1 MDFCTEYPRLE
12 ATQQDRFRV
21 VATALLAGQVLTPGT
36 ALKPSA
42 EWRFVERFADLIDAY
57 LRLGGWRLE
66 LDRGL
71 QLARAVHELGEM
83 RVRFNKLESLVLCTL
98 RLAYHEEH
106 QRMSQHD
113 RVEMTVGALR
123 ERLIQSGRSALQL
136 QRRALADSL
145 RRLQRHSLV
154 SIERGFEG
162 DDEETIQV
170 LPLVEKVLPADR
182 IAELARRV
190 KEYNTVG
197 AATDETGEAESPDVA
212 EQSTEPGDEAP

>member
-12 ATQQDRFRV
+12 AGQQERFRS
-21 VATALLAGQVLTPGT
+21 VATALLGGQVLTPGT
-36 ALKPSA
+36 ALKPNSD
-42 EWRFVERFADLIDAY
+42 WRFVERFADVIDAY

-106 QRMSQHD
+106 QRMSHED
-113 RVEMTVGALR
+113 RVELTVGSLR
-123 ERLIQSGRSALQL
+123 ERLIQGGRSAGQL
-136 QRRALADSL
+136 QRRALADAL

-154 SIERGFEG
+154 AIERGFTGE
-162 DDEETIQV
+162 DAEVVCV

-182 IAELARRV
+182 IAELAQRV
-190 KEYNTVG
+190 KDYSVVS
-197 AATDETGEAESPDVA
+197 ATPDDSPEPDP
-212 EQSTEPGDEAP
+212 TEPGDEPA

>member
-1 MDFCTEYPRLE
+1 MDFCAEYPRLE
-12 ATQQDRFRV
+12 ASQQERFRG

-36 ALKPSA
+36 ALRPSPD
-42 EWRFVERFADLIDAY
+42 WRFVERYADLLDAY
-57 LRLGGWRLE
+57 LRIGGWRLE

-106 QRMSQHD
+106 QRMSQAD
-113 RVEMTVGALR
+113 RVELTVGSLR
-123 ERLIQSGRSALQL
+123 ERLLQSGRSGQQL

-145 RRLQRHSLV
+145 RRLQRHSLI
-154 SIERGFEG
+154 SLDRGFQG
-162 DDEETIQV
+162 DDAELLRV

-182 IAELARRV
+182 IAELAQRV
-190 KEYNTVG
+190 KDYT
-197 AATDETGEAESPDVA
+197 AAAV
-212 EQSTEPGDEAP
+212 DEAPEPSDEGAEEPSEEPAEGAA